1 MEYKNNHYVARML
14 LKRFMSD
21 DGEFFYVDRRRP
33 EKAII
38 HRNPEGVFSRNHL
51 YTSYDKD
58 GNPDVALERDIYRKI
73 ESDTSPIIDKIVSSA
88 RDGKHPKLSTTDKR
102 IWDEFFAHQLQRTP
116 DFHGS
121 CRS

>member
-73 ESDTSPIIDKIVSSA
+73 ESDTSPIIDKIVSLRGTESIPNLA
-88 RDGKHPKLSTTDKR
+88 RPKSEYGMSSLPTSCNAHPTS
-102 IWDEFFAHQLQRTP
+102 I
-116 DFHGS
+116 GS